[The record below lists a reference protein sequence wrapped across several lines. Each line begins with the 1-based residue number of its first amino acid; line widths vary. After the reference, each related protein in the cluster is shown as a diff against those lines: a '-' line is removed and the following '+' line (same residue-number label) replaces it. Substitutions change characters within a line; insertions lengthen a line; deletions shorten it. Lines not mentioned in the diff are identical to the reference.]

1 MGTLVEGRRGFSVQH
16 TLPVGY
22 CFEGSQEAQSAERGD
37 QWNELRLKH
46 ARPTITLIVGD
57 LEIFGLLGKRPCTI
71 AMDIKSIIDSEDTPP
86 TRKPSV
92 PAPAIQ
98 EYRPSPTGFPKTQA
112 PAYDNR
118 RDARPPQPSPLQTP
132 SHNGTHFNT
141 ASPNDNLRS
150 PYRRTSPYGLN
161 NGQYPSAQAPNVSP
175 HHVQQVPYYT
185 INSANGPPRGRSFGH
200 MTPLSQTPTASTPG
214 STSAFSTFQRP
225 TSSHSILTPNSTQ
238 HSSNILRESPQPLN
252 TSPRPLSQPRGNQQ
266 HTSQPSTPLGPPS
279 TYHRQSLNTHWE
291 SPGAYSHQS
300 SLSGGAAS
308 QNEIQNLTAVIR
320 GSPPVYRAPRPSIQ
334 EHSGSR
340 QRERSLSVSPK
351 TRLHSPPRMNPM
363 ELTEGPQD
371 PSVGWSRQITPA
383 KHRTEP
389 ETSESGRS
397 SEPKLTR
404 TPSRLVGLSGL
415 LNAEP
420 SSETSERVFRPS
432 RTKSPFNKEQDS
444 DVEVLDYVS
453 LNRPSQNHSSSLAG
467 PAFQHSH
474 DHSMSHSTKLSR
486 ISTPITSG
494 SMTSAQNFPSTRPD
508 QAESDSLPKL
518 PSQPEMISSFKQA
531 ALKTSNGLINAPL
544 PQAQKTSGGKKQA
557 KRPMQEPSETEAP
570 NTDDPVHSRPAKK
583 KPRLAQLQHS
593 AEPASTQEPLPQPKR
608 NHAHRVSRYED
619 VPIFAQS
626 VRGPQR
632 TKDLFDNNRNGVRQ
646 GLATAIRAP
655 YVAVAAAAA
664 AEPHGQGNGILASN
678 NQSQPTNGIPVS
690 NTQLAPTSNGL
701 MGAWEYNIANVEPLD
716 EVIRL
721 VSDFLFLNVV
731 LDDKVGV
738 APAGGGRGLGAIF
751 EIEAKIGRIID
762 NNTNDRIRL
771 PVESECVLS
780 RSDPSIKTRFESSM
794 TEVSL
799 HLVFPLLFRT
809 DQVTLHSNNILPST
823 SF

>member
-1 MGTLVEGRRGFSVQH
+1 VEGRRGFSLQH

-22 CFEGSQEAQSAERGD
+22 CFESSQEAQSAERGD
-37 QWNELRLKH
+37 KKNELRLKH
-46 ARPTITLIVGD
+46 ARSTITLIVGD
-57 LEIFGLLGKRPCTI
+57 LGILGPLGKRPCTI

-92 PAPAIQ
+92 PVPPNQ

-161 NGQYPSAQAPNVSP
+161 KGQYPSAQAPNVSP

-185 INSANGPPRGRSFGH
+185 TREINSANGPPSGRSFGQI
-200 MTPLSQTPTASTPG
+200 TPLSQTPTASTPG
-214 STSAFSTFQRP
+214 STSAYSTFQRP
-225 TSSHSILTPNSTQ
+225 TSSHSIPTPNSTQ
-238 HSSNILRESPQPLN
+238 HSSSILRESPQPLN
-252 TSPRPLSQPRGNQQ
+252 TSSRPLSQPRGGQQ
-266 HTSQPSTPLGPPS
+266 HASQPGTPLGPPS

-300 SLSGGAAS
+300 SLSGGPAS
-308 QNEIQNLTAVIR
+308 QNEIQNLSAVSR
-320 GSPPVYRAPRPSIQ
+320 GSPPVYREPRSSIQ
-334 EHSGSR
+334 EHRGSR
-340 QRERSLSVSPK
+340 ERERSLSVSPK
-351 TRLHSPPRMNPM
+351 TRLHSPPNTNRV
-363 ELTEGPQD
+363 ESTEGPQD
-371 PSVGWSRQITPA
+371 PSVRWSGQITPA
-383 KHRTEP
+383 KRRTEP
-389 ETSESGRS
+389 EISESGRS

-432 RTKSPFNKEQDS
+432 QTKSPSNKEQDS
-444 DVEVLDYVS
+444 DVEVLDYVP
-453 LNRPSQNHSSSLAG
+453 LKRPSQNHSSSLSG
-467 PAFQHSH
+467 PASQHSH
-474 DHSMSHSTKLSR
+474 DHSMSHSTKPSQ
-486 ISTPITSG
+486 ISTPKTSG
-494 SMTSAQNFPSTRPD
+494 SMTSAQNFASTRPD
-508 QAESDSLPKL
+508 QAVSDSLPKL
-518 PSQPEMISSFKQA
+518 LSQPEMISSFKQA

-544 PQAQKTSGGKKQA
+544 PQGQKSSRGKKQA

-570 NTDDPVHSRPAKK
+570 DTDDPVHSRPAKK
-583 KPRLAQLQHS
+583 KPRLEQLQHI
-593 AEPASTQEPLPQPKR
+593 AEPASTQEPLSQPKR
-608 NHAHRVSRYED
+608 SHVHRVSRYED

-632 TKDLFDNNRNGVRQ
+632 TKDLFESNRNGVRQ
-646 GLATAIRAP
+646 GPASAIHAP

-664 AEPHGQGNGILASN
+664 AESHRQGNGILASN
-678 NQSQPTNGIPVS
+678 NQSQPTNGIAVS
-690 NTQLAPTSNGL
+690 NTQVALTSNGL
-701 MGAWEYNIANVEPLD
+701 MGPWEYNIANVEPLD

-731 LDDKVGV
+731 MDDKVGV

-799 HLVFPLLFRT
+799 HPIFPLFSGT
-809 DQVTLHSNNILPST
+809 NQVTLHSNNISPST